1 MTREKVHVLHAQME
15 ANPKPPRSIPF
26 ALQST
31 RPKASPLPVRIS
43 VDIPLNEL
51 LAAWPCESIPFL
63 KNEWRVIK
71 PKLAAAS
78 NASRTAHVVLEGASF
93 MRFGELAAIRRADDL
108 IAWGDGLFRTHDA
121 ATAARIV
128 DEHIEYGNRRNKRDG
143 AGGTQSRKR
152 KRQSFKGSA
161 STAS

>member
-1 MTREKVHVLHAQME
+1 M
-15 ANPKPPRSIPF
+15 PF

-43 VDIPLNEL
+43 VGITLNEL
-51 LAAWPCESIPFL
+51 LAAWPPESVPFQ
-63 KNEWRVIK
+63 KNEWRATK

-78 NASRTAHVVLEGASF
+78 NALRTAHVVLEGASF

-108 IAWGDGLFRTHDA
+108 AAWETGLFRTHDP
-121 ATAARIV
+121 ATANSIV
-128 DEHIEYGNRRNKRDG
+128 AEHIEFGNRRNKRDG

-152 KRQSFKGSA
+152 KRQTFKSNA
-161 STAS
+161 SVSS